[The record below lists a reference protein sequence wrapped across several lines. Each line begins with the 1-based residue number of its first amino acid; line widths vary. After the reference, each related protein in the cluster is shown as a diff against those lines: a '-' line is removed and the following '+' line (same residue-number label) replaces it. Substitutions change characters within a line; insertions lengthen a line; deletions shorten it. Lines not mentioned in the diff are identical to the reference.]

1 MEGNSFDGEGFKKI
15 MGWGGTPHAFPPLWE
30 TMGGMGSW
38 VAWVHGCHGSNSGM
52 GGMSPNFG
60 MGGRV
65 AWVHKSFAW
74 VKKLV

>member
-38 VAWVHGCHGSNSGM
+38 V
-52 GGMSPNFG
+52 P
-60 MGGRV
+60 
-65 AWVHKSFAW
+65 W
-74 VKKLV
+74 VKFWHGWHESKFWHGWQGSMGP